1 MAAEA
6 VQIDT
11 GTEQVHARIE
21 EGVLVVTMDR
31 PEARNAMGNE
41 LTPAVR
47 DMVNFAGS
55 DERVR
60 AFLLTGA
67 NRAFCAGGDVK
78 GMATGGG
85 ITNTNEDN
93 RQAAVDGLKQGQREL
108 TGAIY
113 ALRIPT
119 IAALPGP
126 AAGGGLAMAMSCDMR
141 VASESA
147 FVTTAYARIGL
158 SGDYGVN
165 WLLTRLVGTSRARE
179 LMFSAERIPAARC
192 ESLGLVNHVFPDD
205 GFDEAAL
212 DFAKKF
218 ARGPRTAMGLMKDNL
233 ENALTM
239 DLLEALDAEAEN
251 LIKSTKSPD
260 HLKAARA
267 FVEKREPS
275 FD

>member
-1 MAAEA
+1 MAAISEK
-6 VQIDT
+6 IET
-11 GTEQVHARIE
+11 GTDQVHARIE
-21 EGVLVVTMDR
+21 DGVLVVTMDR

-47 DMVNFAGS
+47 DMVKFAGE
-55 DERVR
+55 DDRVR
-60 AFLLTGA
+60 TFMLTGA

-85 ITNTNEDN
+85 ITNTRDDN
-93 RQAAVDGLKQGQREL
+93 RQAAVDGLKKGQREL

-113 ALRIPT
+113 GLRIPT

-141 VASESA
+141 VAAQSA

-158 SGDYGVN
+158 SGDYCVN

-179 LMFSAERIPAARC
+179 LMFSAERIPAERC
-192 ESLGLVNHVFPDD
+192 EALGIVNHVFADD
-205 GFDEAAL
+205 TFETDAL
-212 DFAKKF
+212 QFAKTF
-218 ARGPRTAMGLMKDNL
+218 ARGPRTAYGLMKDNL

-239 DLLEALDAEAEN
+239 DLLDALDAEAEN
-251 LIKSTKSPD
+251 LIKSTRSPD
-260 HLKAARA
+260 HLKAAKA
-267 FVEKREPS
+267 FVEKREPT